1 MVPAIRRAA
10 ELGMRD
16 DATPLIVEM
25 CDEIADNHLA
35 LLRFRVGTPRRVP
48 ALEEPFPTNIPEPDW
63 LAVVA
68 ASGDE
73 DGRRGERFWSTS
85 FIMALSESE

>member
-1 MVPAIRRAA
+1 
-10 ELGMRD
+10 MRD
-16 DATPLIVEM
+16 ETPLIDEM

-35 LLRFRVGTPRRVP
+35 LLRFVP
-48 ALEEPFPTNIPEPDW
+48 ALEEPFLTNIPEPDW